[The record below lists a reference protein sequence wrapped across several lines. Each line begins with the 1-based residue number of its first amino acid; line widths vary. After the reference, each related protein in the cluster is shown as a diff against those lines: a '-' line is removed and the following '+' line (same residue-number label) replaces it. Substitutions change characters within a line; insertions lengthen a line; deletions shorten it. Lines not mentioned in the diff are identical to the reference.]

1 MAEKILIID
10 DDLDTLRLVGLM
22 LQKQGYQIIASNN
35 GSQGLVQA
43 EKESPDLIL
52 LDVMM
57 PEIDGY
63 EVAKRLRTNPQTATI
78 PILMFTA
85 KTQLDDKVTGFES
98 GADDYLTKPTHPAEL
113 ISHVRALLVRSNK
126 GKTSPLPT
134 EKRAFTIGV
143 VAPRGGQGITSVALN
158 LADSLHQVT
167 KAEVI
172 MAELR
177 PGMGTL
183 GSELGAT
190 DPKGLRDL
198 LQGKLADITRKKVK
212 ETLLVHGTGL
222 NYLPGSI
229 RPKDGLLLNTLT
241 PFEALVNRMGYL
253 GKYLVLDFGPG
264 ISPLVQKL
272 LPACD
277 AVVAL
282 VEPIINSVALSKA
295 FMADLEELGFAGR
308 KVLSIIVDRGRSVD
322 ILTAEQVEAALG
334 YPLVAALIP
343 APDLFQLAA
352 YMKTTITGADP
363 ESLTTQQFSKL
374 TEAVLELEKGLAK

>member
-1 MAEKILIID
+1 
-10 DDLDTLRLVGLM
+10 
-22 LQKQGYQIIASNN
+22 
-35 GSQGLVQA
+35 
-43 EKESPDLIL
+43 
-52 LDVMM
+52 
-57 PEIDGY
+57 
-63 EVAKRLRTNPQTATI
+63 
-78 PILMFTA
+78 
-85 KTQLDDKVTGFES
+85 
-98 GADDYLTKPTHPAEL
+98 
-113 ISHVRALLVRSNK
+113 
-126 GKTSPLPT
+126 
-134 EKRAFTIGV
+134 
-143 VAPRGGQGITSVALN
+143 
-158 LADSLHQVT
+158 
-167 KAEVI
+167 
-172 MAELR
+172 
-177 PGMGTL
+177 MGTL
-183 GSELGAT
+183 GSELGTT

-229 RPKDGLLLNTLT
+229 RPKDGLLLNNLT

-282 VEPIINSVALSKA
+282 VEPIINSIALSKA
-295 FMADLEELGFAGR
+295 FLADLEELGFSGR
-308 KVLSIIVDRGRSVD
+308 KVLSVIVDQGRSAD
-322 ILTAEQVEAALG
+322 ILTAAQVEAALG
-334 YPLVAALIP
+334 NPLVAAIIP